1 MTTYQSSSS
10 AASMTNK
17 APPSGVKKH
26 RESTCTILNQK
37 VLLMTKINLLL
48 LTSDGLVQI
57 SSIT

>member
-26 RESTCTILNQK
+26 RE
-37 VLLMTKINLLL
+37 VH
-48 LTSDGLVQI
+48 VQYWTRK
-57 SSIT
+57 SS